1 MDYKSQIKEFHG
13 IDLPYGRNEEIYLP
27 DGREFMVDKW
37 EFTGND
43 ITYNNVYNLG
53 TQTPIEVTPELDAL
67 IVKSIAKSHNLALGD
82 ADEFDP
88 NYASRSSVAPFA
100 TRPPRGN
107 LNENKHLSLKK
118 LMEQSEISGDFYN
131 VGHDFSEFK
140 HLMDSS
146 EEQLKQ
152 KFQTA
157 IGAKLNGKRILAT
170 ASRGYHQPSKPF
182 EFDVSNVI
190 ITDPYNKGEQVI
202 IARDMHTSKPKEYFL
217 DVKSQI
223 KILGPATGQS
233 SPQKG
238 VNLAKKE
245 PSTPQT
251 QPVVDNNPPVQPA
264 PIKETEESGTQKQ
277 HAAYSIESIVE
288 DISTWLPPLL
298 KKQNTPM
305 IDFVK
310 KIGWTDEREGGIL
323 VSVFEIQIPTIYLK
337 YKLEKQ
343 QLENFILNNAKQSQ
357 KVTNLELDKSKG
369 EYVITIK
376 KIYRKD

>member
-13 IDLPYGRNEEIYLP
+13 IDLPYGKNEEIYLP

-53 TQTPIEVTPELDAL
+53 TSTPIEVTPELDAL
-67 IVKSIAKSHNLALGD
+67 IVKNIAQSHNLVLGD
-82 ADEFDP
+82 SDEFDP
-88 NYASRSSVAPFA
+88 NYASKSSVAPFA

-107 LNENKHLSLKK
+107 LNENKHLSLKR
-118 LMEQSEISGDFYN
+118 LMEQSEIGGDFYN
-131 VGHDFSEFK
+131 VGQEFSEFK

-146 EEQLKQ
+146 KEQLKQ
-152 KFQTA
+152 KFQAA
-157 IGAKLNGKRILAT
+157 IGEKLNGKRILAT

-238 VNLAKKE
+238 VNPAKKE
-245 PSTPQT
+245 PVT
-251 QPVVDNNPPVQPA
+251 QPQQVTTNNPQHQPA
-264 PIKETEESGTQKQ
+264 PIKETEEAGAKKE
-277 HAAYSIESIVE
+277 HAAYSIDSIVE

-298 KKQNTPM
+298 KKQNTPL

-310 KIGWTDEREGGIL
+310 KIGWTDEREGGVI
-323 VSVFEIQIPTIYLK
+323 VSVFQIRVPTIYLK

-343 QLENFILNNAKQSQ
+343 ALGNFILNNAKQSQ
-357 KVTNLELDKSKG
+357 KITWLELDKSTS
-369 EYVITIK
+369 EYVIQIK
-376 KIYRKD
+376 KVYRKD

>member
-67 IVKSIAKSHNLALGD
+67 IVKNIAKSHNLVLGD

-88 NYASRSSVAPFA
+88 NYASKSSVAPFA

-107 LNENKHLSLKK
+107 LNENKHLSLKR
-118 LMEQSEISGDFYN
+118 LMEQSEIGGDFYN
-131 VGHDFSEFK
+131 VGHEFSEFK

-146 EEQLKQ
+146 TEQLKQ

-170 ASRGYHQPSKPF
+170 ASRGYHQPSKQF

-238 VNLAKKE
+238 VNPAKKE
-245 PSTPQT
+245 QPKQI
-251 QPVVDNNPPVQPA
+251 QPVAATNNPQA
-264 PIKETEESGTQKQ
+264 QHSPIKETEEAGTKKQ
-277 HAAYSIESIVE
+277 HAAYSIDSIVE

-305 IDFVK
+305 VDFVK
-310 KIGWTDEREGGIL
+310 KIGWTDERDGGVM
-323 VSVFEIQIPTIYLK
+323 VSVFEIRIPTIYLK

-343 QLENFILNNAKQSQ
+343 ALENFILNNAKQSQ
-357 KVTNLELDKSKG
+357 KITDLELDKSIG
-369 EYVITIK
+369 EYVIQVK
-376 KIYRKD
+376 KIYRKE

>member
-27 DGREFMVDKW
+27 DGRELVVDKW

-43 ITYNNVYNLG
+43 ITYNNVYSLG
-53 TQTPIEVTPELDAL
+53 TSTPIEVTPELDAL
-67 IVKSIAKSHNLALGD
+67 IVKNIAKSHNLALGD

-88 NYASRSSVAPFA
+88 NYASKSSVAPFA
-100 TRPPRGN
+100 ARPPRGN

-118 LMEQSEISGDFYN
+118 LMEQSEIGGDFYN

-146 EEQLKQ
+146 AEQLKQ

-157 IGAKLNGKRILAT
+157 IGEKLNGKRILAT
-170 ASRGYHQPSKPF
+170 ASRGYHQPSKQF

-238 VNLAKKE
+238 VNPAKKE
-245 PSTPQT
+245 P
-251 QPVVDNNPPVQPA
+251 QPVATSNPQPQVA
-264 PIKETEESGTQKQ
+264 PIKETEETGTQKQ

-298 KKQNTPM
+298 KKQNTPLL
-305 IDFVK
+305 DFVK
-310 KIGWTDEREGGIL
+310 KIGWTDEKESGVMI
-323 VSVFEIQIPTIYLK
+323 SVFQIQVPTIYLK
-337 YKLEKQ
+337 YKLDKQ
-343 QLENFILNNAKQSQ
+343 KLENFILNNAKQSQ
-357 KVTNLELDKSKG
+357 KITNLELDKSIG
-369 EYVITIK
+369 EYVIQIK
-376 KIYRKD
+376 KIYRKE